1 MNSYH
6 KGKWA
11 ELLARLYF
19 LSRGYRPV
27 ARNYITGR
35 GTTAGEIDLI
45 VKRGRQLIFVEVK
58 QRQTLDTAAYAI
70 LPTQQQ
76 RIIRGA
82 QSFLQHYPQYQNC
95 QMRFDCFLVTL
106 PWHIRH
112 IKNAWTM

>member
-6 KGKWA
+6 QGKWA

-19 LSRGYRPV
+19 LSRGYRTV
-27 ARNYITGR
+27 AHNYITGR

-58 QRQTLDTAAYAI
+58 QRQTLASAAYAI
-70 LPTQQQ
+70 LPAQQQ

-82 QSFLQHYPQYQNC
+82 QSFLQHFPQYQNC
-95 QMRFDCFLVTL
+95 QMRFDSFLVVL

-112 IKNAWTM
+112 IKNAWMM